1 MKINLLITG
10 GLGYIGSFTA
20 REFIKSNGIKPV
32 SVDNI
37 SRGNLFANKFSK
49 NIKMNISN
57 SKLKNILKKQKIN
70 TVINLAAYTCVRES
84 IVKKNIYYKNNY
96 LAQIKFINLLKKIGV
111 RNLIFSSS
119 LSIFDKN
126 RIKKKASPYTKYKL
140 SIEKY
145 LKKISANNFKVII
158 LRYPNIIGSDAKG
171 EIGEKNS
178 FITRIVPTFYKN
190 IINKK
195 KNTIFYD
202 FKNKKFP
209 TRNYL
214 HVDDI
219 AKLNID
225 VVKNIKKF
233 TNNYYIF
240 NITNN
245 KFYSN
250 FDVLTN
256 LTKITK
262 TKPSYVLKK
271 MSIKES
277 IKPSY
282 SKKNEINKFVKF
294 KPKISGLKNIL
305 NTNILWFEKIY

>member
-1 MKINLLITG
+1 M
-10 GLGYIGSFTA
+10 
-20 REFIKSNGIKPV
+20 
-32 SVDNI
+32 
-37 SRGNLFANKFSK
+37 
-49 NIKMNISN
+49 
-57 SKLKNILKKQKIN
+57 
-70 TVINLAAYTCVRES
+70 
-84 IVKKNIYYKNNY
+84 
-96 LAQIKFINLLKKIGV
+96 
-111 RNLIFSSS
+111 
-119 LSIFDKN
+119 
-126 RIKKKASPYTKYKL
+126 
-140 SIEKY
+140 
-145 LKKISANNFKVII
+145 KKISANNFKVII

>member
-209 TRNYL
+209 IRNYL
-214 HVDDI
+214 HVNDI

-250 FDVLTN
+250 FDVLAN

-262 TKPSYVLKK
+262 TKPNYVLKK

-305 NTNILWFEKIY
+305 NTNIPWFKKIY